1 MPYLK
6 GAIKEGLRLHPPAIG
21 TVRVI
26 EGPFELNGFRME
38 KPCLYFAVNAV
49 MQTSSR
55 YIKVRILFNFGGFN
69 KTYLI
74 ILTYINITIT

>member
-1 MPYLK
+1 MPYLS

-26 EGPFELNGFRME
+26 PGPFELNGFRIE
-38 KPCLYFAVNAV
+38 KDCAYFAVNAV

-55 YIKVRILFNFGGFN
+55 YIKVHTLHIYHIPN
-69 KTYLI
+69 KIHFI
-74 ILTYINITIT
+74 IITITHDSN